1 MKKRII
7 SWVVMALVMAA
18 MMLAMAMPAFAAK
31 GGNGGGATVEKG
43 DCTVTTP
50 SGGTT
55 SGKGHVVITPNGD
68 QKYKCNTKASNRL
81 IKDATYSCRN
91 VAGNLKP

>member
-7 SWVVMALVMAA
+7 SMVVVAFVMAA

-31 GGNGGGATVEKG
+31 GGNGGGATVEKF
-43 DCTVTTP
+43 DSCTVTTP

-68 QKYKCNTKASNRL
+68 QKYKCNTKA
-81 IKDATYSCRN
+81 
-91 VAGNLKP
+91 

>member
-7 SWVVMALVMAA
+7 WLVVVALVMAA
-18 MMLAMAMPAFAAK
+18 MMLAMAVPAFAAK
-31 GGNGGGATVEKG
+31 GGNGGGATVDKF
-43 DCTVTTP
+43 DSCTVTTP

-68 QKYKCNTKASNRL
+68 QKYKCNTKA
-81 IKDATYSCRN
+81 
-91 VAGNLKP
+91 